1 MLTGL
6 ILNRFLWLSAGLLAL
21 FFVLQ
26 ETLTTTTFMNALNAV
41 FAGAVVTILAAYYR
55 LIWSAVRGEGDYD
68 RVRQLSMGLFLLWVS
83 IVMTV
88 GVSIYARTSD
98 YYITTY
104 AASAASR
111 YVAIIA
117 AFMQVNALDY
127 GFALFHS
134 RDKRMLWASL
144 ILGIA
149 VMVVT
154 FVFQEWY

>member
-6 ILNRFLWLSAGLLAL
+6 ILNRVLWVSAGLVAL
-21 FFVLQ
+21 FLVLQ
-26 ETLTTTTFMNALNAV
+26 ETLTTTVFMNALNAI
-41 FAGAVVTILAAYYR
+41 FAGAVVTILAAYWR
-55 LIWSAVRGEGDYD
+55 LIWSAVRGEGAYD
-68 RVRQLSMGLFLLWVS
+68 RVRQLAMGLFLLWVS
-83 IVMTV
+83 IILIV

-117 AFMQVNALDY
+117 AIMQVNALDY

-149 VMVVT
+149 VAIT
-154 FVFQEWY
+154 AFVFQEWY